1 MNLDELLMKLKE
13 EYLECITKLNEAN
26 ALLEELQKIKQQGNY
41 EKEITDLVFKQ
52 TILANPRKSKI
63 SCFIN
68 SANTCLLIFLLVVLL
83 ALGIKS
89 YVVATIF
96 SLPMLLTAYNF
107 IKSSLNEY
115 QKIKQ
120 ILTKENLEDITQELN
135 DKKEEQIAI
144 DEDIKYY
151 QSMVNDLENEIAMHF
166 NTYQNIAQVDKLE
179 NPLMPVQAV
188 FEEEKGRERV
198 LKHE

>member
-1 MNLDELLMKLKE
+1 M
-13 EYLECITKLNEAN
+13 
-26 ALLEELQKIKQQGNY
+26 
-41 EKEITDLVFKQ
+41 
-52 TILANPRKSKI
+52 

-68 SANTCLLIFLLVVLL
+68 SENTCLLIFLLVVLF

-120 ILTKENLEDITQELN
+120 ILTKENLSDITKELN
-135 DKKEEQIAI
+135 DKKEEQMAI

-166 NTYQNIAQVDKLE
+166 NTYQNIAQVDKID
-179 NPLMPVQAV
+179 NPLMPAQAV
-188 FEEEKGRERV
+188 FEEEKERERV

>member
-26 ALLEELQKIKQQGNY
+26 ALLEELHQIKNESNY
-41 EKEITDLVFKQ
+41 HKEIADLTSKQ
-52 TILANPRKSKI
+52 TILANPRKSKM

-68 SANTCLLIFLLVVLL
+68 SENTCLLIFLLVVLF

-89 YVVATIF
+89 YIVATIF

-120 ILTKENLEDITQELN
+120 ILTKENLSDITQELN
-135 DKKEEQIAI
+135 DKKEEQMAI

-166 NTYQNIAQVDKLE
+166 NTYQNIAQVDKID
-179 NPLMPVQAV
+179 NPLMPAQAV
-188 FEEEKGRERV
+188 FEEEKERERV